1 MVQTQ
6 DNSPNKATLT
16 AYKLL
21 YGMEND
27 RKHCGYLFSMSY
39 SFLFHSFTPYFQYPS
54 QKFRGERI

>member
-6 DNSPNKATLT
+6 DNSSNKATLT

-27 RKHCGYLFSMSY
+27 RKLCEYLFSMSY
-39 SFLFHSFTPYFQYPS
+39 SFLFHSFSP
-54 QKFRGERI
+54 